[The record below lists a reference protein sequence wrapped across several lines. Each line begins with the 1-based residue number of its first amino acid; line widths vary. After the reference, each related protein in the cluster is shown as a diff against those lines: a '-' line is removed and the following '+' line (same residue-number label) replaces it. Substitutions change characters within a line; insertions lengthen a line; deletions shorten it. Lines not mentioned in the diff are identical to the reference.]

1 LSVDAVFVRV
11 AGGLLFQFL
20 SALLEQDWG
29 VGFTEEEEAGGCVY
43 EADDGQNPKDPAP
56 AGALDDEAAK
66 ERALL
71 WC

>member
-1 LSVDAVFVRV
+1 LPVDAVFVRV
-11 AGGLLFQFL
+11 AGGLLFKLL
-20 SALLEQDWG
+20 SALLKKDWG
-29 VGFTEEEEAGGCVY
+29 VGFAEEEEASGCVY

-56 AGALDDEAAK
+56 AGALDDEAAE